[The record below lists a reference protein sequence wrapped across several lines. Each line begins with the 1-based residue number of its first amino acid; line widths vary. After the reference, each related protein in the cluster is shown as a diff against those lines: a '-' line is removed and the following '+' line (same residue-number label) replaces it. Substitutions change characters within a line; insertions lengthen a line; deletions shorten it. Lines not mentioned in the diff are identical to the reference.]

1 MVKKVMNSRFKI
13 ALFLDF
19 CNGILMN
26 SYGIAK
32 QHLPAIL
39 GKYYFY
45 QSFNGNPSFKHAE
58 RNYYIYWAPDDKWRV
73 CTANN
78 RFAII
83 SY

>member
-1 MVKKVMNSRFKI
+1 MFS
-13 ALFLDF
+13 DF
-19 CNGILMN
+19 CINGIRVASN
-26 SYGIAK
+26 GTAK
-32 QHLPAIL
+32 EYQSSTL
-39 GKYYFY
+39 GKYNFY
-45 QSFNGNPSFKHAE
+45 RSFNGNPSFKHAE